1 MTSVLFEHD
10 NFGHLFYEMICFFN
24 EWSKWASLHMTQNF
38 LIFSSTCF
46 LNNFFLKK
54 KIEGTMT
61 IWLEMKEYNSASTT
75 NGFSKHDNS
84 WHSFNEVIFFFRG
97 GGTCECLSSWHII
110 FFSSSRAI
118 TSFIEFVFING
129 KAFLFGE
136 ASYPLTFLVY
146 LFFFTTSSHH
156 F

>member
-97 GGTCECLSSWHII
+97 GGDMWVS
-110 FFSSSRAI
+110 FFM
-118 TSFIEFVFING
+118 THNF
-129 KAFLFGE
+129 
-136 ASYPLTFLVY
+136 
-146 LFFFTTSSHH
+146 LFFFKGNNIFHWICVYQW
-156 F
+156 